1 MRAHR
6 DFLAAELYSFCG
18 EVMMARFSWTHT
30 ASLALASLVYGQ
42 SSSSDP
48 ADGLTT
54 AAGSATAS
62 VGTATVD
69 GTPTTYSVAFTV
81 PADADVGPSLLPNIY
96 DSQAVQAQAVCPGYK
111 ASNVQKTENGITA
124 SLSLAG
130 DPVRSLKLQVER
142 TKHVLTRY

>member
-1 MRAHR
+1 MGVKASL
-6 DFLAAELYSFCG
+6 DLLVTELYSLC
-18 EVMMARFSWTHT
+18 EETMMARFSWSQ
-30 ASLALASLVYGQ
+30 AVSLALASLACGQ
-42 SSSSDP
+42 SSTSAP

-62 VGTATVD
+62 VGTATVN

-96 DSQAVQAQAVCPGYK
+96 DTQAVQAQAVCPGYK
-111 ASNVQKTENGITA
+111 ASNVQKTEHGITA

-130 DPVRSLKLQVER
+130 DPVSQNHIATGTNVC
-142 TKHVLTRY
+142 